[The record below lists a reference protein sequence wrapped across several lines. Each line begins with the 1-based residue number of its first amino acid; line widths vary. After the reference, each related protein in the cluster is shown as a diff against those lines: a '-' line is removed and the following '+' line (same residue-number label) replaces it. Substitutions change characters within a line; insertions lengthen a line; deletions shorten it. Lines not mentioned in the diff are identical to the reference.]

1 MCLTLYH
8 VNQGKPLKIRAA
20 KGVLKIQSLESYRL
34 DDLPSV
40 GQLLGRRT
48 WTDRSAV
55 TFEGNKNE
63 SLHIPVDRD
72 SRDSTYLI

>member
-1 MCLTLYH
+1 
-8 VNQGKPLKIRAA
+8 
-20 KGVLKIQSLESYRL
+20 L
-34 DDLPSV
+34 DDIPSV

-48 WTDRSAV
+48 LTDHSAV